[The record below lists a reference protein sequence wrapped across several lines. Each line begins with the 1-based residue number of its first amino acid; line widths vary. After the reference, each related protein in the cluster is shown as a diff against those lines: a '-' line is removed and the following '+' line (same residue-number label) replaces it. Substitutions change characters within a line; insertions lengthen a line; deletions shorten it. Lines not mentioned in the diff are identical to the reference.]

1 MVWGAISVHGV
12 SRLHIVEGTMRQ
24 DQYQQVLAT
33 RLLPQ
38 IHEWFGDAADAVIF
52 QQDSAP
58 CHVAKKVKEFIRQ
71 QGLSLLDWPGNSADM
86 NPIENIWKM
95 LKDKMN
101 QENVITNK
109 RQLMERMLQVW
120 FHDQQLKD
128 CAKSMIRQMPVRIA
142 AVIKARGGW
151 TKY

>member
-24 DQYQQVLAT
+24 DQYWKVLET

-38 IHEWFGDAADAVIF
+38 ILEWFGAGAADVTF

-58 CHVAKKVKEFIRQ
+58 CHTAKKVKEFIKK
-71 QGLSLLDWPGNSADM
+71 QGLRLLDWPGNSADM

-101 QENVITNK
+101 KETVSTNK
-109 RQLMERMLQVW
+109 RQLIEKLLEVW
-120 FHDQQLKD
+120 FHDQQLKEH
-128 CAKSMIRQMPVRIA
+128 ARLMITQMPERVS